1 MHVVLNSKQL
11 PDEESPTRRVLEFQN
26 GGFMKIRR
34 HLISASAAMLFAIV
48 LLLVAP
54 SASLAQGR
62 GRGPD
67 RFKKCGK
74 FVNCHDARNGRW
86 DNRGPRGVRV
96 GRRFRDDD
104 FRFRN
109 RRIRRNNRGFIIVPR
124 RRVIINRGDRDFDR
138 DSDRDRFLRERS
150 QERSDRFER
159 RETRGRG
166 RGRP

>member
-1 MHVVLNSKQL
+1 MKM
-11 PDEESPTRRVLEFQN
+11 RRYLT
-26 GGFMKIRR
+26 
-34 HLISASAAMLFAIV
+34 SAVTATLFAMV

-54 SASLAQGR
+54 SVSLAQGR

-86 DNRGPRGVRV
+86 DGRGPRGVRV

-109 RRIRRNNRGFIIVPR
+109 RGIRRNNRGVVVVPR
-124 RRVIINRGDRDFDR
+124 RRVIINRDRDFDR
-138 DSDRDRFLRERS
+138 DQFLRERG